1 MNSSCLHI
9 KEQAMVENKGT
20 RGQERGYCAR
30 HHGEK
35 YATRNLGN
43 IASPVI
49 FIRGFITITDLNRDK
64 DLLS

>member
-1 MNSSCLHI
+1 
-9 KEQAMVENKGT
+9 MVENKGT